1 MVTVDTI
8 KTKGGESRSEP
19 PARTPDRPNAPD
31 RSDGDQ
37 RVDLHEIPWDLYV
50 AINDAAG
57 EKPGCRM
64 IYAQGSLTFLT
75 TSRKHDWFAERLAN
89 LVQTLAR
96 KLKIPWQDAGQ
107 ATYRSAEKDVGIEG
121 DKTFYFNDHAVRMR
135 GSVDIDLTVQPP
147 PDLAIEVVVA
157 HPADTAMRSWGR
169 LGVPE
174 LWIHSPKR
182 ETFGI
187 WLRDNE
193 ENYAEAPRSLAFPGL
208 TSTELLDQM
217 RKANEM
223 DPSTWLDELEI
234 WAEAFARKTA
244 S

>member
-1 MVTVDTI
+1 MANAETI
-8 KTKGGESRSEP
+8 ETRTNKPQSAP
-19 PARTPDRPNAPD
+19 PSHASGLDHVPD

-37 RVDLHEIPWDLYV
+37 RVDLRNIPWDLYV
-50 AINDAAG
+50 ALNDAAG

-64 IYAQGSLTFLT
+64 IYAQGRLTFLT

-96 KLKIPWQDAGQ
+96 RLKIPWQDAGQ
-107 ATYRSAEKDVGIEG
+107 ATYRSAEQDVGIEG
-121 DKTFYFNDHAVRMR
+121 DKTFYFHDHAVQMR

-157 HPADTAMRSWGR
+157 HPANTAMLSWGR

-174 LWIHSPKR
+174 LWIYIPRR

-187 WLRDNE
+187 WIRNE
-193 ENYAEAPRSLAFPGL
+193 AGSYVEAAQSLAFPGL
-208 TSTELLDQM
+208 DSAELLDRM
-217 RKANEM
+217 RKADAM
-223 DPSTWLDELEI
+223 DLSSWLDELDV
-234 WAEAFARKTA
+234 WAEVFARKQKP
-244 S
+244 